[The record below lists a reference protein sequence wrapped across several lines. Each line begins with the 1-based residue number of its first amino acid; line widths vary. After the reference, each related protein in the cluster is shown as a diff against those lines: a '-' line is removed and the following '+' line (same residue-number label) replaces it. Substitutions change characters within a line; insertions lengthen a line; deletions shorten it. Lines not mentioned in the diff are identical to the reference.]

1 MKILSRITVI
11 IMTLVFG
18 GHIGF
23 VNAADGVPEVSRDVR
38 AKAALVKLK
47 TEKQVA
53 LLYVKGMTCASCAIG
68 IRVKVSKLDF
78 VDGSRFKRGVDM
90 DVNNQLLTVALK
102 QGAQPNWQLIDQQID
117 DAGYLA
123 MEWFSMENNGLKT
136 YPFLKVAE

>member
-38 AKAALVKLK
+38 AKAAIAKLK

-123 MEWFSMENNGLKT
+123 MEWFSMEKNGLKT

>member
-18 GHIGF
+18 VQIGF

-53 LLYVKGMTCASCAIG
+53 LLYVKGMT
-68 IRVKVSKLDF
+68 
-78 VDGSRFKRGVDM
+78 
-90 DVNNQLLTVALK
+90 
-102 QGAQPNWQLIDQQID
+102 
-117 DAGYLA
+117 
-123 MEWFSMENNGLKT
+123 
-136 YPFLKVAE
+136 

>member
-53 LLYVKGMTCASCAIG
+53 LLFVKGMT
-68 IRVKVSKLDF
+68 
-78 VDGSRFKRGVDM
+78 
-90 DVNNQLLTVALK
+90 
-102 QGAQPNWQLIDQQID
+102 
-117 DAGYLA
+117 
-123 MEWFSMENNGLKT
+123 
-136 YPFLKVAE
+136 

>member
-1 MKILSRITVI
+1 
-11 IMTLVFG
+11 MTLVFG
-18 GHIGF
+18 VQIGF

-38 AKAALVKLK
+38 AKAAIAKLK

-53 LLYVKGMTCASCAIG
+53 LLYVKGMTCPSCAIG
-68 IRVKVSKLDF
+68 IRVKLSKLDF

-123 MEWFSMENNGLKT
+123 MEWFSMEKNGLKT

>member
-1 MKILSRITVI
+1 
-11 IMTLVFG
+11 MTLVFG
-18 GHIGF
+18 VQIGF
-23 VNAADGVPEVSRDVR
+23 VNAAPHAPEVSRDVR
-38 AKAALVKLK
+38 AKAAIAKLK

-53 LLYVKGMTCASCAIG
+53 LLYVKGMTCPSCAIG
-68 IRVKVSKLDF
+68 IRVKLSKLDF

-123 MEWFSMENNGLKT
+123 MEWFSMEKNGLKT

>member
-1 MKILSRITVI
+1 
-11 IMTLVFG
+11 MTLVFG
-18 GHIGF
+18 VQIGF

-53 LLYVKGMTCASCAIG
+53 LLYVKGMTCPSCAIG

-102 QGAQPNWQLIDQQID
+102 QGVQPNWQLIDQQID

-123 MEWFSMENNGLKT
+123 VEWFSMEKGQLKLH
-136 YPFLKVAE
+136 PFLKVTK